1 MSEKR
6 VSVIIPYKTSTCV
19 VIMVPTLYDK
29 CNKNKFIKTLYNCM
43 QFIYSETRSYM
54 YICKSTS

>member
-1 MSEKR
+1 MDLQQHKINLSMSEKR
-6 VSVIIPYKTSTCV
+6 VSVIIPYKTSTSV

-43 QFIYSETRSYM
+43 QFNL
-54 YICKSTS
+54 

>member
-1 MSEKR
+1 MDLQQHKINLSMSEKR

-43 QFIYSETRSYM
+43 QFNL
-54 YICKSTS
+54 